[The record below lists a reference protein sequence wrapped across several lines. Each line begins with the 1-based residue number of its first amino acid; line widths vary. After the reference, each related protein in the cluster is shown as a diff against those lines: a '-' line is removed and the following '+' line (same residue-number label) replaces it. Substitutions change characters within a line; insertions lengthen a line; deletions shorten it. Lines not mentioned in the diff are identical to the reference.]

1 MIVEAAMLVVQD
13 EDDRILPERPIANR
27 IHDLRDVK
35 LPALNVGGRV
45 LVILKRVAFEA
56 EIRIDK

>member
-1 MIVEAAMLVVQD
+1 MLVVQD
-13 EDDRILPERPIANR
+13 EDDRILPEGPIANR
-27 IHDLRDVK
+27 IHDLRDVI

-45 LVILKRVAFEA
+45 LVILKGVAFEA